1 VRRQSGTIG
10 RVLDLNH
17 PIGDDVWLFH
27 GTSEAVAASIIAS
40 GWHPP
45 DPRQAVEEFAATH
58 GVEAADLAPELVE
71 MGSERYSRSEAS
83 CATSWRLAAGYARRG
98 PEYLLFARLALAKIR
113 SGGDNWAE
121 PGPVAER
128 AAIFLIRTP
137 WSALEELN
145 PHEWRD
151 QFLPDSARWDELGP
165 DDRFRR
171 SFSEIVVPSSLLAGR
186 LVAVDWIRTD
196 CDCTGAQHWFA
207 ENDENEQ
214 QPDVRLKCER
224 CFIAEEL
231 IESSPN

>member
-1 VRRQSGTIG
+1 MIG

-17 PIGDDVWLFH
+17 PIGEDVWLFH

-40 GWHPP
+40 GWNPA
-45 DPRQAVEEFAATH
+45 DPRQVVEEFAAEH
-58 GVEAADLAPELVE
+58 GVEPADLAPESLE
-71 MGSERYSRSEAS
+71 RGSERYSRSEAS

-113 SGGDNWAE
+113 SGGDNRAE

-151 QFLPDSARWDELGP
+151 RFLPDSARWDELGP
-165 DDRFRR
+165 DDRFDRV
-171 SFSEIVVPSSLLAGR
+171 SSEIVVPSSLLAGR

-196 CDCTGAQHWFA
+196 CDCSGAQHWFA
-207 ENDENEQ
+207 ENEENER
-214 QPDVRLKCER
+214 QPDVRLRCER
-224 CFIAEEL
+224 CFITEEL
-231 IESSPN
+231 IESSPV